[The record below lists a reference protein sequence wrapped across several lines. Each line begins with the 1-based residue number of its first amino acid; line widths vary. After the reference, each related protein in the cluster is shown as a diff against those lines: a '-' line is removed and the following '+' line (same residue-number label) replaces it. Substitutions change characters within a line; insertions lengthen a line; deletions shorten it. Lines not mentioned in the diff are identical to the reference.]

1 MASKDNEKLVFH
13 GRERFAVH
21 DLLEEALLRLGGLSL
36 NCGCPGLERR
46 GVESIREEVVI
57 FMHDLWRKDAIGL

>member
-57 FMHDLWRKDAIGL
+57 